1 MGDVT
6 MRFLSVPSFANATLI
21 VRLALLIVAVQQGT
35 TCVAE
40 AHEEVPFKGT
50 LQAIET
56 VDVSQFPIG
65 VVTGSGS
72 GYATHLGAYTVTYE
86 FVVNVVTLTGD
97 GTMHFV
103 AANGDS
109 FFAEVT
115 GATGSPTE
123 DPDVI
128 GGPIVWTIVDGTGR
142 FAGAT
147 GEFIEDSLLNLVTG
161 VRTSTLDGFIIK

>member
-1 MGDVT
+1 
-6 MRFLSVPSFANATLI
+6 MRLVSLQTFGKAIRAVG
-21 VRLALLIVAVQQGT
+21 LALLIVAVQQGT
-35 TCVAE
+35 SCVVKA
-40 AHEEVPFKGT
+40 AEEVPFQGT
-50 LQAIET
+50 LQAVET

-65 VVTGSGS
+65 IVEGSGS
-72 GYATHLGAYTVTYE
+72 GYATHLGNYTVTYE
-86 FVVNVVTLTGD
+86 FVVNVLTLTGD

-109 FFAEVT
+109 LVAEVT
-115 GATGSPTE
+115 GASGSPTE

-161 VRTSTLDGFIIK
+161 VRTSTLDGFVIK

>member
-1 MGDVT
+1 
-6 MRFLSVPSFANATLI
+6 MRFRSVSPLANVTWTI
-21 VRLALLIVAVQQGT
+21 RLTVLIVAVQQAT
-35 TCVAE
+35 SCVAE
-40 AHEEVPFKGT
+40 AAEEVPFKGT
-50 LQAIET
+50 LQAVET

-65 VVTGSGS
+65 IVTGSGS
-72 GYATHLGAYTVTYE
+72 GYATHLGDYTVTYE
-86 FVVNVVTLTGD
+86 FVVNVETLTGD

-109 FFAEVT
+109 LVAEVT
-115 GATGSPTE
+115 GASGSPTE

-161 VRTSTLDGFIIK
+161 VRTSTFDGFIIK

>member
-1 MGDVT
+1 MRLVSLQALLKAIWT
-6 MRFLSVPSFANATLI
+6 MRLVF
-21 VRLALLIVAVQQGT
+21 LIVALQQGT
-35 TCVAE
+35 SCVAV
-40 AHEEVPFKGT
+40 ATEEVPFKGT

-65 VVTGSGS
+65 IVEGSGS
-72 GYATHLGAYTVTYE
+72 GYATHLGHYTVTYE
-86 FVVNVVTLTGD
+86 FVVNVVTLTGT

-109 FFAEVT
+109 LFAE
-115 GATGSPTE
+115 ATEAAGSPTE

-128 GGPIVWTIVDGTGR
+128 GGPIVWTILDGTGR

-161 VRTSTLDGFIIK
+161 VRTSTLDGIINK